1 MICFIINEK
10 KLVFIELSS
19 EKYSRTQNTFFTVVS
34 HPTLHADLVSISIT
48 GVMSKV
54 VIPRATE
61 FGAGCVVVMV
71 ITHHA
76 DSVYEAGCWT
86 VVGDGVPVLTGQN
99 DARVGSPLDQLTTIC
114 KS

>member
-1 MICFIINEK
+1 
-10 KLVFIELSS
+10 
-19 EKYSRTQNTFFTVVS
+19 
-34 HPTLHADLVSISIT
+34 
-48 GVMSKV
+48 MSKV

-99 DARVGSPLDQLTTIC
+99 DARVGSPLDQLTTISHC
-114 KS
+114 ILVPGFQNKGIGPRPSKVKR